1 MLTIVSIILRDALK
15 DDLSHSSLTLPRHRL
30 RSQSQM
36 SAAICLIV
44 IVFLRETYSPAKLH
58 RKRSL
63 AIKEHNKQMEA
74 LRRAGMLDPSP
85 PPPKPTALSRLQA
98 LNPSLEARIKI
109 KQALSRPFRLLFTN
123 PICAIFSVYMGF
135 CYGIIFLFLTQHP
148 LLFQR
153 RDGPDAP
160 PPKLPTYNWDV
171 GTAGLTYLGLGAGF
185 LVSMSINVFIQDA
198 IYQRLVASNGRVGWF
213 LFKLP
218 EEIELQF
225 QSKSDV
231 LEAEEAGNK
240 PEKVGGHLKFPSTKP
255 KVGRPEFR
263 LPLCLVGM
271 IILPVGLFV
280 FGWTAQGR
288 THWAFPLLGSF
299 LTGLATILCFQ
310 TILVYL
316 VDAFIPYSASATAC
330 AVLVRSVLA
339 AIFPLFAQQL
349 YEKLGF
355 GWGSSLL
362 AFIAMAGIPV
372 PIVLFIYGEGLR
384 TKFKFN
390 G

>member
-1 MLTIVSIILRDALK
+1 
-15 DDLSHSSLTLPRHRL
+15 
-30 RSQSQM
+30 M
-36 SAAICLIV
+36 SAVIAIIV
-44 IVFLRETYSPAKLH
+44 MVFLRETYTPAKLAAK
-58 RKRSL
+58 RKKAL
-63 AIKEHNKQMEA
+63 KEHNKQMEA
-74 LRRAGMLDPSP
+74 LRQAGALDPLP
-85 PPPKPTALSRLQA
+85 PLPTPTLRSRLSA
-98 LNPSLEARIKI
+98 FKPSLEARDKI
-109 KQALSRPFRLLFTN
+109 KKALSRPFRLLFTN
-123 PICAIFSVYMGF
+123 PICAIFSLYMGF

-153 RDGPDAP
+153 RDGPDAA

-185 LVSMSINVFIQDA
+185 LVSMTINVLIQDA
-198 IYQRLVASNGRVGWF
+198 IYSRLVASNGKVGWF

-218 EEIELQF
+218 EEIEIMF
-225 QSKSDV
+225 QQTKSEKLD
-231 LEAEEAGNK
+231 AEQTVGST
-240 PEKVGGHLKFPSTKP
+240 EKSPSNQIPVTSKP
-255 KVGRPEFR
+255 KKGRPEYR
-263 LPLCLVGM
+263 LPLCLLGM
-271 IILPVGLFV
+271 IILPIGLFV
-280 FGWTAQGR
+280 FGWTAQNR
-288 THWAFPLLGSF
+288 THWSLPLLGSF

-349 YEKLGF
+349 YEALGF

-362 AFIAMAGIPV
+362 AFISMAGIPV
-372 PIVLFIYGEGLR
+372 PIILFIYGERLR
-384 TKFKFN
+384 NKYKFN